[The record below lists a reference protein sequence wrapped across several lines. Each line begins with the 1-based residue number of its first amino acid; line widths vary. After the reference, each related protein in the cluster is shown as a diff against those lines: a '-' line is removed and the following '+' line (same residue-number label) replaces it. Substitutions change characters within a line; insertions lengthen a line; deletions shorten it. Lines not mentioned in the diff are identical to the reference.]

1 MIPIV
6 ELTGMGKV
14 YQIGQAPPFQALK
27 DINLKI
33 RRGAFL
39 AIIGPS
45 GSGKST
51 LMNIIGLLDRPTR
64 GSYRLDGQDVGKF
77 REGKLAQLRNKK
89 FGFIFQNFNLLQRTT
104 ALQNVALPL
113 VYAGIPKD
121 KRCKMSKDALVDVG
135 MEEKINSLPNQLSG
149 GQQQRVAIARALVTN
164 PEVILAD
171 EPTGNLDSRTGAQII
186 ALLGKLNKKGKTV
199 ILITHSLEIARKADR
214 VIRLKD
220 GRII

>member
-14 YQIGQAPPFQALK
+14 YKVGQAPPFQALK

-33 RRGAFL
+33 RRGEFL

-77 REGKLAQLRNKK
+77 KEGRLARLRNRK
-89 FGFIFQNFNLLQRTT
+89 FGFVFQNFNLLARTT

-113 VYAGIPKD
+113 VYSGIQRDDREKKAKRALGAVGLAGKT
-121 KRCKMSKDALVDVG
+121 
-135 MEEKINSLPNQLSG
+135 NSYPNQLSG
-149 GQQQRVAIARALVTN
+149 GEQQRVAIARALVTD
-164 PEVILAD
+164 PDIILAD
-171 EPTGNLDSRTGAQII
+171 EPTGNLDAKTGREII
-186 ALLGKLNKKGKTV
+186 LLLKRLNKEGKTV
-199 ILITHSLEIARKADR
+199 ILITHSREIARGADKL
-214 VIRLKD
+214 VRLKD
-220 GRII
+220 GKII